1 VSPEGTA
8 AIFVNVSPPL
18 EGGGCFAVVPSPLD
32 PQRNICS
39 LQDKF
44 IKQFFSGFMV
54 RNDLDG
60 ELDLDTITSSFQK
73 SPSLY
78 NAVLALG
85 ASDASRGSGSAS
97 FENGKVS
104 MSFALKAY
112 RTSIVKFQEEIA
124 NKSVLQTESSL
135 WTTFF
140 LGLFE
145 VGSHLTVQNLPK
157 TKLQAAHV

>member
-1 VSPEGTA
+1 M
-8 AIFVNVSPPL
+8 NVSPSL
-18 EGGGCFAVVPSPLD
+18 EGGDCFSVVPSPPD
-32 PQRNICS
+32 PERNVCT

-54 RNDLDG
+54 RNEFGG
-60 ELDLDTITSSFQK
+60 ELDLDTISSSFQK

-78 NAVLALG
+78 NVILALG
-85 ASDASRGSGSAS
+85 ASDASRGYGLAPLQ
-97 FENGKVS
+97 NGKQL
-104 MSFALKAY
+104 MSFAFKAY
-112 RTSIVKFQEEIA
+112 RTSIVKFREEIA

-145 VGSHLTVQNLPK
+145 VGAHLSVQDLPK
-157 TKLQAAHV
+157 TKS